1 MDSDAVHPGAHD
13 HGEGI
18 EVKIA
23 DIGLAADNSLSISRN
38 SDRLAVEGALSRF

>member
-1 MDSDAVHPGAHD
+1 MDSDAVHAGAYH
-13 HGEGI
+13 HGERI

-23 DIGLAADNSLSISRN
+23 DIGLAIHNSPSILRN